1 MESFSLLINSSCTK
15 HIKPLLATASKPI
28 TRSCNNCVRV
38 MIRLLYTMSDFLNQ
52 KGPWLSGPIPVFN
65 NQGDWGPWPW
75 TNDSSWGGD
84 EKPGHSAEW
93 GIPWFSNAASHPNTI
108 FAQSSQCGGCM
119 GPLQSMDAFQ
129 LMFICRDSSVSLK
142 RDSSLQ
148 GNGIFRENTLSGGH
162 FSTIFLKHLFFSCE
176 PATSFCQM
184 LPS

>member
-108 FAQSSQCGGCM
+108 FAQSSQCGGCI
-119 GPLQSMDAFQ
+119 GPLQSMDVFSWC
-129 LMFICRDSSVSLK
+129 LSVET
-142 RDSSLQ
+142 LQ
-148 GNGIFRENTLSGGH
+148 FPWNGIHLCRETAFSGRTRSLGVTSLP
-162 FSTIFLKHLFFSCE
+162 FS
-176 PATSFCQM
+176 
-184 LPS
+184 